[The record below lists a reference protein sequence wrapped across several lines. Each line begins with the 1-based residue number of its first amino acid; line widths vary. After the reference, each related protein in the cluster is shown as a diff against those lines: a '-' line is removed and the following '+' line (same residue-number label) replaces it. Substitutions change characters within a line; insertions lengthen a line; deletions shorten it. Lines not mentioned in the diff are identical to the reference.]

1 MEMDNQANQ
10 QSPQPLHGMFTAV
23 PPRYDLVNH
32 IITLGMDT
40 GWRRLAARRCVE
52 AKPQHVLDI
61 GCGTGDLS
69 INIAKLAPKETEI
82 TGLDYSQPMLDIA
95 KLKAEKTGVS
105 GRVAFISGDAAKL
118 PFEDNYFDCV
128 GISFAF
134 RNLTYNNPLC
144 GPHLAEVLR
153 VLKPGGRY
161 VIIESSQAENRLIR
175 AVQHLFLRGF
185 VGPVGMWLSGNKG
198 AYNYLAESA
207 RRYYMPRQVKG
218 LLMKSGFRDIR
229 YRALFFGAAGL
240 HIAFK

>member
-1 MEMDNQANQ
+1 MENQANQ
-10 QSPQPLHGMFTAV
+10 PAPQPLYGMFTAV

-40 GWRRLAARRCVE
+40 GWRKLAARTCIE
-52 AKPQHVLDI
+52 TKPQHVLDI

-69 INIAKLAPKETEI
+69 INISKLAPKETEI

-95 KLKAEKTGVS
+95 KQKAEKTGVS
-105 GRVAFISGDAAKL
+105 GRIAFIPGDAAKL
-118 PFEDNYFDCV
+118 PFEDNYFECV

-134 RNLTYNNPLC
+134 RNLTYKNPLC

-161 VIIESSQAENRLIR
+161 VIIESSQAENRLVR
-175 AVQHLFLRGF
+175 SVQHLYLRGF

-207 RRYYMPRQVKG
+207 RRYYMPRQVKA
-218 LLMKSGFRDIR
+218 LLMKAGFKDIR
-229 YRALFFGAAGL
+229 HRALFFGAAGL
-240 HIAFK
+240 HVAFK

>member
-10 QSPQPLHGMFTAV
+10 SAPQPLHGMFTAV

-40 GWRRLAARRCVE
+40 GWRKLAARKCVE

-95 KLKAEKTGVS
+95 KLKAEKAGVS
-105 GRVAFISGDAAKL
+105 GRIAFVSGDAAKL
-118 PFEDNYFDCV
+118 PFEDNYFECV

-175 AVQHLFLRGF
+175 SVQHLYLRGF

-218 LLMKSGFRDIR
+218 LLMKSGFKDIL